1 MSPHTVSIGIPVV
14 ATIVGMA
21 IMIVGVLRGGINP
34 TLLAGT
40 LVMMGGIG
48 YLARD
53 IIILEAELDGEA
65 DAGH

>member
-1 MSPHTVSIGIPVV
+1 MSPHTVSIGIPIAGTV
-14 ATIVGMA
+14 VGMA
-21 IMIVGVLRGGINP
+21 IMILGVLQGGINP

-53 IIILEAELDGEA
+53 LIILEDQTEPENP
-65 DAGH
+65 H

>member
-1 MSPHTVSIGIPVV
+1 MSPHTVSMGVPVV

-21 IMIVGVLRGGINP
+21 IMITGVLQGGINP

-40 LVMMGGIG
+40 LVMMAGIG

-53 IIILEAELDGEA
+53 IIILEAELDEEA

>member
-1 MSPHTVSIGIPVV
+1 MSPHTVSMGVPVV